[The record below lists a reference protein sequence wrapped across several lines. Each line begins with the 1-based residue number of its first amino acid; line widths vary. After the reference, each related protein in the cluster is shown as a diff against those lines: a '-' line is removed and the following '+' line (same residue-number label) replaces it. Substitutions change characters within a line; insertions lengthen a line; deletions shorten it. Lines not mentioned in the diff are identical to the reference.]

1 MVRFMIT
8 NEDRQQIAI
17 ANKRLKRMYSYTN
30 GDEETIDKLR
40 NDLELLYG
48 HDIIGVPQLRL
59 SEVSG
64 EDKNFLT
71 ELAKGYNASP
81 YSTITSFKALAT
93 KGFSKFAKTNK
104 LTNEEVVKMSKL
116 FRSPTWKKI
125 RDEYNHASESVVD
138 GVLEAIEEGASVNE
152 IEGALSSYLKSSDT
166 EKSVLEFL
174 NNII

>member
-1 MVRFMIT
+1 MIT
-8 NEDRQQIAI
+8 LEDRREISK
-17 ANKRLKRMYSYTN
+17 ANKRIERMFKYTN

-48 HDIIGVPQLRL
+48 HDIIGVPKLKL

-64 EDKNFLT
+64 EDKDFLA

-93 KGFSKFAKTNK
+93 KGFSKFAKINK
-104 LTNEEVVKMSKL
+104 LTNDEVVKMSKL
-116 FRSPTWKKI
+116 FRSPTWHKI

-138 GVLEAIEEGASVNE
+138 GVLEAVAEGASVNE
-152 IEGALSSYLKSSDT
+152 IKGALDSYLRSSDT

-174 NNII
+174 NNIM

>member
-1 MVRFMIT
+1 MIT
-8 NEDRQQIAI
+8 SEDRRQIAI
-17 ANKRLKRMYSYTN
+17 ANKRLKQMFSFTN

-64 EDKNFLT
+64 EDKDFLA

-81 YSTITSFKALAT
+81 YSTITSFKAVTT
-93 KGFSKFAKTNK
+93 KGFSSFAKTND
-104 LTNEEVVKMSKL
+104 LTNDEVVKMSKL
-116 FRSPTWKKI
+116 FRSPTWQKI

-138 GVLEAIEEGASVNE
+138 GVLEAVAEGASVNE
-152 IEGALSSYLKSSDT
+152 IEGALRSYLKSSDT

-174 NNII
+174 NNIM

>member
-1 MVRFMIT
+1 MIT
-8 NEDRQQIAI
+8 PEDRREISK
-17 ANKRLKRMYSYTN
+17 ANKRIERMFKYTN

-40 NDLELLYG
+40 NDLEILYG
-48 HDIIGVPQLRL
+48 RDIIGVPKLKL

-64 EDKNFLT
+64 EDKEFLA

-81 YSTITSFKALAT
+81 YSTITSFKAVVT
-93 KGFSKFAKTNK
+93 KGFSKFAKINN
-104 LTNEEVVKMSKL
+104 LTNDEVVKMSKL

-138 GVLEAIEEGASVNE
+138 GVLEAVAEGASVDE
-152 IEGALSSYLKSSDT
+152 IKGALNSYLRSSDT

-174 NNII
+174 NSIM

>member
-1 MVRFMIT
+1 MIT
-8 NEDRQQIAI
+8 PKDRREIAI
-17 ANKRLKRMYSYTN
+17 ANKRLKRMFSYTN
-30 GDEETIDKLR
+30 GDEATIDKLR

-59 SEVSG
+59 SEVSV
-64 EDKNFLT
+64 EDKDFLA

-81 YSTITSFKALAT
+81 YSTITSFKAVTT
-93 KGFSKFAKTNK
+93 KGFSSFVKTND
-104 LTNEEVVKMSKL
+104 LTNDEVVKMSKL
-116 FRSPTWKKI
+116 FRSPTWQKI

-138 GVLEAIEEGASVNE
+138 GVLEAIEDGASVNE

-174 NNII
+174 NNIM

>member
-1 MVRFMIT
+1 MIT
-8 NEDRQQIAI
+8 PDDRREISK
-17 ANKRLKRMYSYTN
+17 ANKRLERMFKYTN

-48 HDIIGVPQLRL
+48 HDIIGVPKLKL

-64 EDKNFLT
+64 ENKDFLA

-93 KGFSKFAKTNK
+93 KGFSKFAKINK
-104 LTNEEVVKMSKL
+104 LTNDEVVKMSKL
-116 FRSPTWKKI
+116 FRSPTWHKI

-138 GVLEAIEEGASVNE
+138 GVLEAVAEGASVNK
-152 IEGALSSYLKSSDT
+152 IKGALDSYLRSSDT

-174 NNII
+174 NNIM

>member
-1 MVRFMIT
+1 MISPD
-8 NEDRQQIAI
+8 DRREISK
-17 ANKRLKRMYSYTN
+17 ANKRIERMFKYTN

-48 HDIIGVPQLRL
+48 HDIIGVPKLKL

-64 EDKNFLT
+64 EDRDFLA

-81 YSTITSFKALAT
+81 YSTITSFKVVTT
-93 KGFSKFAKTNK
+93 KGFSKFAKINN
-104 LTNEEVVKMSKL
+104 LTNDEVVKMSKL
-116 FRSPTWKKI
+116 FRSPTWHKI

-138 GVLEAIEEGASVNE
+138 GVLEAVANGASVNE
-152 IEGALSSYLKSSDT
+152 IKGALSSYLKSSDT

-174 NNII
+174 NSIT

>member
-1 MVRFMIT
+1 MIT
-8 NEDRQQIAI
+8 PDDRREISK
-17 ANKRLKRMYSYTN
+17 ANKRIERMFKYTN

-48 HDIIGVPQLRL
+48 HDIIGVPKLKL

-64 EDKNFLT
+64 EDKDFLV

-93 KGFSKFAKTNK
+93 KGFSTFAKTNK
-104 LTNEEVVKMSKL
+104 LTNDEVVKMSKL
-116 FRSPTWKKI
+116 FRSPTWHKI
-125 RDEYNHASESVVD
+125 RDEYNHASESAVD
-138 GVLEAIEEGASVNE
+138 GVLEAVARGASVNE
-152 IEGALSSYLKSSDT
+152 IKGALDSYLRSSDT

-174 NNII
+174 NSIM

>member
-1 MVRFMIT
+1 MIT
-8 NEDRQQIAI
+8 PEDRREISK
-17 ANKRLKRMYSYTN
+17 ANKRIERMFKYTN

-40 NDLELLYG
+40 NDLEILYG
-48 HDIIGVPQLRL
+48 HDIIGVPKLKL

-64 EDKNFLT
+64 EDRDFLA

-93 KGFSKFAKTNK
+93 KGFSTFVKTNK
-104 LTNEEVVKMSKL
+104 MTNDEVVKMSKL

-125 RDEYNHASESVVD
+125 REVYNHASESVVD
-138 GVLEAIEEGASVNE
+138 GVLEAVAEGASVNE
-152 IEGALSSYLKSSDT
+152 IKGALDSYLRSSDT

-174 NNII
+174 NNIM

>member
-1 MVRFMIT
+1 MIT
-8 NEDRQQIAI
+8 PEDRREISK
-17 ANKRLKRMYSYTN
+17 ANKRIERMFKYTN

-40 NDLELLYG
+40 NDLEILYG
-48 HDIIGVPQLRL
+48 HDIIGVPKLKL

-64 EDKNFLT
+64 EDKDFLA

-93 KGFSKFAKTNK
+93 KGFSKFAKTNN
-104 LTNEEVVKMSKL
+104 LTNDEVVKMLKL
-116 FRSPTWKKI
+116 FRSPTWHKI

-138 GVLEAIEEGASVNE
+138 GVLEAVANGASVNE
-152 IEGALSSYLKSSDT
+152 IKGALSSYLKSSDT

-174 NNII
+174 NSIM

>member
-1 MVRFMIT
+1 MIT
-8 NEDRQQIAI
+8 PEDSREISK
-17 ANKRLKRMYSYTN
+17 ANKRIERMFKYTN

-48 HDIIGVPQLRL
+48 HDIIGVPKLKL

-64 EDKNFLT
+64 EDKDFLA

-93 KGFSKFAKTNK
+93 KGFSKFAKINK
-104 LTNEEVVKMSKL
+104 LTNNEVVKMSKL
-116 FRSPTWKKI
+116 FRSPTWHKI

-138 GVLEAIEEGASVNE
+138 GVLEAVAEGASVNE
-152 IEGALSSYLKSSDT
+152 IKGALNSYLRSSDT

-174 NNII
+174 NNIM

>member
-1 MVRFMIT
+1 MIT
-8 NEDRQQIAI
+8 PYDRREIAK
-17 ANKRLKRMYSYTN
+17 ANKRIERMFKYTN

-40 NDLELLYG
+40 NDLEILYG
-48 HDIIGVPQLRL
+48 HDIIGCPKLKL

-64 EDKNFLT
+64 EDKDFLV

-93 KGFSKFAKTNK
+93 KGFSKFAKINK
-104 LTNEEVVKMSKL
+104 LTNDEVVKMSKL
-116 FRSPTWKKI
+116 FRSPTWHKI

-138 GVLEAIEEGASVNE
+138 GVLEAVAEGASVNE
-152 IEGALSSYLKSSDT
+152 IKGALDSYLRSSDT

-174 NNII
+174 NNIM

>member
-1 MVRFMIT
+1 MIT
-8 NEDRQQIAI
+8 PEDRREISK
-17 ANKRLKRMYSYTN
+17 ANKRIERMFKYTN

-40 NDLELLYG
+40 NDLEILYG
-48 HDIIGVPQLRL
+48 HDIIGVPRLKL

-64 EDKNFLT
+64 EDKDFLA

-93 KGFSKFAKTNK
+93 KGFSKFAKINK
-104 LTNEEVVKMSKL
+104 LTNDEVVKMSKL
-116 FRSPTWKKI
+116 FRSPTWHKI

-138 GVLEAIEEGASVNE
+138 GVLEAVAEGASVNE
-152 IEGALSSYLKSSDT
+152 IKGALDSYLRSSDT

-174 NNII
+174 NNIM

>member
-1 MVRFMIT
+1 MIT
-8 NEDRQQIAI
+8 SEDRRQIAI
-17 ANKRLKRMYSYTN
+17 ANKRLKRMFSYTN

-48 HDIIGVPQLRL
+48 HDIIGIPQLHL

-64 EDKNFLT
+64 EDKGFLV

-81 YSTITSFKALAT
+81 YSTITSFKAVTT
-93 KGFSKFAKTNK
+93 KGFSSFAKTND
-104 LTNEEVVKMSKL
+104 LTNDEVVKMSKL
-116 FRSPTWKKI
+116 FRSPTWRKI

-138 GVLEAIEEGASVNE
+138 GVLEAIEEGASVDE
-152 IEGALSSYLKSSDT
+152 IKGALNSYLRSSDT

>member
-1 MVRFMIT
+1 MISPD
-8 NEDRQQIAI
+8 DRREISK
-17 ANKRLKRMYSYTN
+17 ANKRIERMFKYTN

-40 NDLELLYG
+40 NDLEILYG
-48 HDIIGVPQLRL
+48 HDIIGVPKLKL

-64 EDKNFLT
+64 EDRDFLA

-93 KGFSKFAKTNK
+93 KGFSTFVKTNK
-104 LTNEEVVKMSKL
+104 MTNDEVVKMSRL
-116 FRSPTWKKI
+116 FRSPTWQKI

-138 GVLEAIEEGASVNE
+138 GVLEAVAEGASVNE
-152 IEGALSSYLKSSDT
+152 IKGALDSYLRSSDT

-174 NNII
+174 NSIM

>member
-1 MVRFMIT
+1 MIT
-8 NEDRQQIAI
+8 PDDRLEISK
-17 ANKRLKRMYSYTN
+17 ANKRIERMFKYTN

-48 HDIIGVPQLRL
+48 HDIIGVPKLKL

-64 EDKNFLT
+64 EDKVFLV

-93 KGFSKFAKTNK
+93 KGFSKFAKINK
-104 LTNEEVVKMSKL
+104 LTNDEVVKMSKL
-116 FRSPTWKKI
+116 FRSPTWHKI

-138 GVLEAIEEGASVNE
+138 GVLEAVVNGASVNE

-174 NNII
+174 NSIT

>member
-1 MVRFMIT
+1 MIT
-8 NEDRQQIAI
+8 PDDRREISK
-17 ANKRLKRMYSYTN
+17 ANKRIERMFKYTN

-48 HDIIGVPQLRL
+48 HDIIGVPKLKL

-64 EDKNFLT
+64 EDKDFLA

-93 KGFSKFAKTNK
+93 KGFSKFAKINK
-104 LTNEEVVKMSKL
+104 LTNDEVVKMSKL
-116 FRSPTWKKI
+116 FRSPTWHKI

-138 GVLEAIEEGASVNE
+138 GVLEAVAEGASVNE
-152 IEGALSSYLKSSDT
+152 IKGALDSYLRSSDT

-174 NNII
+174 NNIM

>member
-1 MVRFMIT
+1 MIT
-8 NEDRQQIAI
+8 PEDRREIAI
-17 ANKRLKRMYSYTN
+17 ANKRLNRMFSYTN

-48 HDIIGVPQLRL
+48 HNIIGVPQLNL
-59 SEVSG
+59 SKVSG
-64 EDKNFLT
+64 EDKEFLV

-93 KGFSKFAKTNK
+93 KGFSSFAKTND
-104 LTNEEVVKMSKL
+104 LTIDEVVKMSKL
-116 FRSPTWKKI
+116 FRSPTWQKI

-138 GVLEAIEEGASVNE
+138 GVLEAVAEGASVNE

-174 NNII
+174 NNIM

>member
-1 MVRFMIT
+1 MIT
-8 NEDRQQIAI
+8 PEDRREIEI
-17 ANKRLKRMYSYTN
+17 ANKRLKRMFSYTN

-64 EDKNFLT
+64 EDKDFLA

-81 YSTITSFKALAT
+81 YSTITSFKAVTT
-93 KGFSKFAKTNK
+93 KGFLSFAKTND
-104 LTNEEVVKMSKL
+104 LTNDEVVKMSKL
-116 FRSPTWKKI
+116 FRSPTWQKI

-138 GVLEAIEEGASVNE
+138 GVLEAVAEGASVNE

>member
-1 MVRFMIT
+1 MIT
-8 NEDRQQIAI
+8 SEDRRQIAI
-17 ANKRLKRMYSYTN
+17 ANKRLKRMFSYTN

-48 HDIIGVPQLRL
+48 HDIIGSPQLHL

-64 EDKNFLT
+64 EDKGFLV

-81 YSTITSFKALAT
+81 YSTITSFKAVTT
-93 KGFSKFAKTNK
+93 KGFSSFAKTND
-104 LTNEEVVKMSKL
+104 LTNDEVVKMSKL
-116 FRSPTWKKI
+116 FRSPTWRKI

-138 GVLEAIEEGASVNE
+138 GVLEAIEEGASVDE
-152 IEGALSSYLKSSDT
+152 IKGALNSYLRSSDT

-174 NNII
+174 NNIM

>member
-1 MVRFMIT
+1 MIT
-8 NEDRQQIAI
+8 PEDRREISK
-17 ANKRLKRMYSYTN
+17 ANKRIERMFKYTN

-48 HDIIGVPQLRL
+48 HDIIGVPKLHL

-64 EDKNFLT
+64 EDTDFLV

-93 KGFSKFAKTNK
+93 KGFSKFANTNK
-104 LTNEEVVKMSKL
+104 LTNDEVVKMSKL

-125 RDEYNHASESVVD
+125 REEYNHASESVVD
-138 GVLEAIEEGASVNE
+138 GVLEAAAGGASVDK
-152 IEGALSSYLKSSDT
+152 IKGALDSYLRSSDT

-174 NNII
+174 NNIT